1 MACSMKVPNALRL
14 GNIIHGI
21 PTSLQKVIKKS
32 LMSYYCFEFSKIQR
46 DGEVECYVR
55 LLQFVTEGHKTYDR
69 QKVKILAPLIDNGIN
84 CNKALV
90 HKTKSAQ

>member
-1 MACSMKVPNALRL
+1 MKVPDALRP

-21 PTSLQKVIKKS
+21 PAGLQKVIKKS
-32 LMSYYCFEFSKIQR
+32 LLSYCFEFSKIQR
-46 DGEVECYVR
+46 DVEVECCVS
-55 LLQFVTEGHKTYDR
+55 LLQFATEGHETYDK
-69 QKVKILAPLIDNGIN
+69 QKVEILALLIDNGIN

>member
-1 MACSMKVPNALRL
+1 MKVPNALRL

-21 PTSLQKVIKKS
+21 PTGLQKVIKKA
-32 LMSYYCFEFSKIQR
+32 LLSYYCSEFSKIQR
-46 DGEVECYVR
+46 DVEVECYVS
-55 LLQFVTEGHKTYDR
+55 LLQFVTEGHETYDK
-69 QKVKILAPLIDNGIN
+69 QKVEILAPLIHNGIN